1 MRGELSGGC
10 AGAAVW
16 NRRRTISRDAAIS
29 MSRTANS
36 GLARGWARLAACLFL
51 ILGFSTA
58 AQDRFQVT
66 FNGSHHTDRTASAS
80 VNGVPATSASSNHFQ
95 VRSYFMDFAGDH
107 SLDVA
112 TVTEQPSAE
121 YAKYTVR
128 LHLASGADQ
137 SVVVSAP
144 PGGLQVEMHDMT
156 GDKVQND
163 VVLRPVLVRWLPTVL
178 VNDGHEHFEV
188 ALSGKDPSSFSSNK
202 NIDSRPHETMAFALL
217 KSSRLKTVHLPNCER
232 FSGPRF
238 QQCLLSSFPQAI
250 APRLGHAVSPGRAP
264 PLPTTI

>member
-1 MRGELSGGC
+1 MKH
-10 AGAAVW
+10 A
-16 NRRRTISRDAAIS
+16 
-29 MSRTANS
+29 ANS
-36 GLARGWARLAACLFL
+36 GFARGWARLAACLFL
-51 ILGFSTA
+51 ILGFSPA
-58 AQDRFQVT
+58 VQDRFPVT
-66 FNGSHHTDRTASAS
+66 FHGSHQRDKTESAS
-80 VNGVPATSASSNHFQ
+80 IKGVIATSAPSNHFE

-107 SLDVA
+107 SLAVA

-121 YAKYTVR
+121 YAKYTVQ

-202 NIDSRPHETMAFALL
+202 NIDSRPHDSMAFALL

-250 APRLGHAVSPGRAP
+250 APRLGHAASSGRAP
-264 PLPTTI
+264 PLSTSI